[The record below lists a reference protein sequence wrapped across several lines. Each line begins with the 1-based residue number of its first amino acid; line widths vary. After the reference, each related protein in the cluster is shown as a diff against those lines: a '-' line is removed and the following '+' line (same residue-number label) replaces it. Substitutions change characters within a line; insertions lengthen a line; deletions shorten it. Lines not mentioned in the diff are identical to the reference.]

1 MSLRLANTGFV
12 AGTLKNLLGIS
23 EGVWSLG
30 EIRQVEGW
38 GCFQTP
44 PPRGPARCAGL
55 RRAARAALRS
65 FVAQAGPDPARL
77 PARLFRFAKVEPCSL
92 SCGAQL
98 TPLFVQRPLAAGAR
112 AGVAPDPCA
121 PPPHG
126 PSREAL
132 CSGLRAN
139 ALAWRAPRAPLA
151 RRCGQAHRGKA
162 RPLRR
167 RARPITHSTGTHS
180 LIPSSGPGRFAA
192 RQSRK
197 SRAPSE
203 RPLRATAAEQAEP
216 PVHQVQLNV
225 QQLVQMNRAET
236 EKTEQETEQHL
247 VAEREIAEQVQIAV
261 QRAEQRAEAEPGVK
275 FVSGLR
281 FIRGLALIAVMSG
294 KVFMLFRVLM
304 CLAVAVIA

>member
-1 MSLRLANTGFV
+1 VFSDPTP
-12 AGTLKNLLGIS
+12 LG
-23 EGVWSLG
+23 
-30 EIRQVEGW
+30 
-38 GCFQTP
+38 
-44 PPRGPARCAGL
+44 ARP
-55 RRAARAALRS
+55 AARAALHS

-77 PARLFRFAKVEPCSL
+77 PARLFRFAKVEHCSR

-132 CSGLRAN
+132 CSGLRAD
-139 ALAWRAPRAPLA
+139 ALAWRATRAPLA
-151 RRCGQAHRGKA
+151 RLCGQAHRGKA

-167 RARPITHSTGTHS
+167 RARTISHSTGTHP

-203 RPLRATAAEQAEP
+203 RPLRVMPRARAEQN
-216 PVHQVQLNV
+216 VHQVQLNV
-225 QQLVQMNRAET
+225 QQLVQLNR
-236 EKTEQETEQHL
+236 
-247 VAEREIAEQVQIAV
+247 
-261 QRAEQRAEAEPGVK
+261 K
-275 FVSGLR
+275 FN
-281 FIRGLALIAVMSG
+281 
-294 KVFMLFRVLM
+294 
-304 CLAVAVIA
+304 

>member
-1 MSLRLANTGFV
+1 MFSDPTP
-12 AGTLKNLLGIS
+12 LG
-23 EGVWSLG
+23 
-30 EIRQVEGW
+30 
-38 GCFQTP
+38 
-44 PPRGPARCAGL
+44 ARP
-55 RRAARAALRS
+55 AARAALHS

-77 PARLFRFAKVEPCSL
+77 PARLFRFAKVEHCSR

-132 CSGLRAN
+132 CSGLRAD
-139 ALAWRAPRAPLA
+139 ALAWRAARAPLA

-167 RARPITHSTGTHS
+167 RARPISHSTGTHS
-180 LIPSSGPGRFAA
+180 LIPSSGPGRCAA
-192 RQSRK
+192 RLSRK

-203 RPLRATAAEQAEP
+203 RPLRARPEARAEQN
-216 PVHQVQLNV
+216 VHQVQLNI

-236 EKTEQETEQHL
+236 EQDL
-247 VAEREIAEQVQIAV
+247 VAEREITEQVQIAEQGEATEAV
-261 QRAEQRAEAEPGVK
+261 QGAEAEPGVML
-275 FVSGLR
+275 VLGVRIL
-281 FIRGLALIAVMSG
+281 RGLALIAVLSG
-294 KVFMLFRVLM
+294 KGMKLFRVLM
-304 CLAVAVIA
+304 